1 MLIQCKGC
9 GIGVLLR
16 MFWVMTI
23 VVARAV
29 RGTRSTEDEDADSV
43 LVFEADAENLV
54 VPPPE
59 YTDEKVALAQA
70 EKRRKKLLEI
80 QSGPASP
87 VPGAIVDEYGTC
99 SLPLS
104 TLVCDETEMS

>member
-1 MLIQCKGC
+1 
-9 GIGVLLR
+9 

-80 QSGPASP
+80 SSGPSSP
-87 VPGAIVDEYGTC
+87 IPGVLADEYGEHSC
-99 SLPLS
+99 PSVIYS
-104 TLVCDETEMS
+104 GTE